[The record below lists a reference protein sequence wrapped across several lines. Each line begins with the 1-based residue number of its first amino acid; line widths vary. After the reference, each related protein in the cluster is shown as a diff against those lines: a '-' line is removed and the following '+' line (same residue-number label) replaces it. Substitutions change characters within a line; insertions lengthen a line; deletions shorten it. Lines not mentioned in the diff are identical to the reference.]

1 MKIELLSYNMLS
13 CKVTKKIVWKE
24 WKRKEKEEKT
34 KKKRKRKRNEKE
46 KRINETKIIFWDDN
60 NNIRSFML

>member
-1 MKIELLSYNMLS
+1 MKRI
-13 CKVTKKIVWKE
+13 KKENK
-24 WKRKEKEEKT
+24 KEKEKEK
-34 KKKRKRKRNEKE
+34 EKE